1 MFLQE
6 FLQLT
11 CRDFE
16 WLYQKCKSKSLT
28 DVLMDLDHAV
38 STLNSEL
45 TKNKNQIPRD
55 SNETNVYTEGF
66 NDNDQ
71 LESVD
76 SNTLMTY
83 VQEIEH
89 LRAMLVLGSDA
100 IRKDPCNLALQVR

>member
-1 MFLQE
+1 
-6 FLQLT
+6 
-11 CRDFE
+11 
-16 WLYQKCKSKSLT
+16 
-28 DVLMDLDHAV
+28 MDLDHAV

-76 SNTLMTY
+76 TNTLMTY